1 MMADKQPRDLRGRF
15 AKIDVERDV
24 LAPDLGIPQT
34 FAYDTVRRHAP
45 AGDDLAQGGESRP
58 PGVRTARMI
67 GVQRGAG
74 DEIYAP
80 ARARTLRDDV
90 TTGESGRPWAQQA
103 RYIMGDVDAT
113 APDEVAATARYGIQG
128 RWGREAA
135 RRRTDPMDPSRHL
148 TGAE

>member
-1 MMADKQPRDLRGRF
+1 MTARDPKTGRF
-15 AKIDVERDV
+15 ARIDVERDV
-24 LAPDLGIPQT
+24 LAPGLGVPEK
-34 FAYDTVRRHAP
+34 FAYGTVRRHAP
-45 AGDDLAQGGESRP
+45 AGDDVAQGGESSP
-58 PGVRTARMI
+58 PGVRTARMT

-103 RYIMGDVDAT
+103 SYVLGDIDET
-113 APDEVAATARYGIQG
+113 APREVAATARYGVQG

-135 RRRTDPMDPSRHL
+135 RRSSDPMDPSRHL

>member
-15 AKIDVERDV
+15 SKIDVERDV
-24 LAPDLGIPQT
+24 LAPDLGIPQM
-34 FAYDTVRRHAP
+34 FAYGTVRRHAP
-45 AGDDLAQGGESRP
+45 AGDDLAQGGESSP

-67 GVQRGAG
+67 GGQLGTG

-103 RYIMGDVDAT
+103 RYILGDVGES
-113 APDEVAATARYGIQG
+113 APGEVAATQRFGIQG
-128 RWGREAA
+128 RHVREAA
-135 RRRTDPMDPSRHL
+135 RRSADPMDLSKYL
-148 TGAE
+148 SGAE